1 MARKTGLDA
10 MIELLVVVRNIFI
23 FLMTIILIYQFYRL
37 NKASSENDD
46 LKRDNKHLLE
56 QVQKCNDEFERWNQ
70 SYMAQDYAK
79 RNNIKPLKINE

>member
-1 MARKTGLDA
+1 MAVKIITALTALFFVWCTLYLRY
-10 MIELLVVVRNIFI
+10 ENVSLL
-23 FLMTIILIYQFYRL
+23 
-37 NKASSENDD
+37 SENDD

-79 RNNIKPLKINE
+79 RNNIKPLNITE